1 FKVFQ
6 KTGREYSN
14 IFDIPY
20 YKVLKKYLQFLGQ
33 DPYQECKYRNIIT
46 IIMLISMI
54 TIFIP
59 TIFEIYVSIHDKN
72 TDAVMEC
79 LPNLCASMS
88 SVVKILNVHFNRE
101 NFNKLLKFVV
111 KEWEELKLN
120 ELHILEEITNQGSKI
135 AHLYRNTL
143 LSFLILFLSVPMY
156 FPILDMIDA
165 LNQTRS
171 RQQLLRVNYMVFNA
185 DDYFFYVYL
194 QLAWGAIVIVMIVV
208 TIDSLYIIIIHHIC
222 GLFAVCSYEI
232 QKTIKDLTVFANIEK
247 CSYKELENCVI
258 KHKKAI
264 EFYNILNNSSQ
275 LSYLLQIGINIM
287 GISTTAF
294 QLAVNLDTR
303 PQEAIRNA
311 VFCGANQ
318 FHLFVLSLPGQILL
332 DHCTE
337 LSNTIYCS
345 MWYKLPVKIQ
355 KIFNIMLMRSKKSC
369 ALTVYGLYE
378 LNMEN
383 FGIVCNITV
392 IYIYHNYYSLNLIF
406 IIFSFQDFQS
416 LYIVLYYDAVAKIT
430 QC

>member
-1 FKVFQ
+1 
-6 KTGREYSN
+6 
-14 IFDIPY
+14 
-20 YKVLKKYLQFLGQ
+20 
-33 DPYQECKYRNIIT
+33 
-46 IIMLISMI
+46 
-54 TIFIP
+54 
-59 TIFEIYVSIHDKN
+59 
-72 TDAVMEC
+72 
-79 LPNLCASMS
+79 
-88 SVVKILNVHFNRE
+88 
-101 NFNKLLKFVV
+101 FNKLLKFVV

-120 ELHILEEITNQGSKI
+120 EVHILEEITIQGSKI

-143 LSFLILFLSVPMY
+143 LSFLILFLLVPMY
-156 FPILDMIDA
+156 FPVLDMIDT

-194 QLAWGAIVIVMIVV
+194 QLAWGAIVIVMIVITV
-208 TIDSLYIIIIHHIC
+208 DSLYIIIIHHVC
-222 GLFAVCSYEI
+222 GLFAVCSHEI
-232 QKTIKDLTVFANIEK
+232 QETIKYLTIFPNTEK

-258 KHKKAI
+258 KHNKAI
-264 EFYNILNNSSQ
+264 KFYNILNNSSQ

-332 DHCTE
+332 NHCAE
-337 LSNTIYCS
+337 LTNTIYCS

-355 KIFNIMLMRSKKSC
+355 KMFNIILMRSKKSC

-383 FGIVCNITV
+383 FGTTFKACISYFTMML
-392 IYIYHNYYSLNLIF
+392 SL
-406 IIFSFQDFQS
+406 
-416 LYIVLYYDAVAKIT
+416 K
-430 QC
+430 